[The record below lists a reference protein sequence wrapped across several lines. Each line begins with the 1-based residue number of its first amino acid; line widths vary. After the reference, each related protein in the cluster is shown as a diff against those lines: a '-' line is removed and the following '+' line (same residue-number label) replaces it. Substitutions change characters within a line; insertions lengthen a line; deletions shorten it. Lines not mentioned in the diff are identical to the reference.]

1 MKLLLFLY
9 LLLVVYLPAFG
20 AVDSNG
26 PKFLALAV
34 LNLLTF
40 TWLAWNQ
47 RSHRQHRTGKSFFR
61 TGIGIIYTLFLAVIL
76 LSFFNAVNLPA
87 AVICFTRSLSV
98 FLAVYLFFTILQINR
113 NGIIPVVIILTLLE
127 LVDAVTVFYGIGR
140 FIGGSVESVY
150 DIQSGYTN
158 KNILAAAIFLKMAAP
173 VWLIYFSRGWKRV
186 LGTVAVFCG
195 MLAIFFLSSRAF
207 YLAMALLA
215 VLLALYALVRYKR
228 AGERAPFWH
237 FLRYTGLLLSA
248 LAIYTV
254 IQRYGYPKEKDT
266 YNYNQTVV
274 ARVTEIKTEV
284 AKTNQPAG
292 IRLSS
297 WQRTLNLIRQ
307 SPVTG
312 IGAGNW
318 KVAVLQYENQERVD
332 FRYLLY
338 NHNDFAEIT
347 AETGF
352 LGGALFVLLFALVFY
367 RFTRAAFT
375 ITGPGRGE
383 EAPPHSPD
391 EVSGSLQNIPL
402 MAEGLNGT
410 SCRPDGES
418 VALQNGPERL
428 QLLFFAATGMLGY
441 AVDAF
446 FNYPA
451 DRPEIQVL
459 FALFLATAALA
470 GGKGFRVSGFRFQVS
485 GFQGTELVEVP
496 GDSGSQSFRALSLSK
511 CPAFQSSKAHSSRI
525 KAQSLKIKAQRSRFG
540 LLVDRWIV
548 DGVTMMVLLFSVIV
562 FWLNFRS
569 LRIEE
574 LVRQDDADQW
584 MALPSGFVIEGFS
597 CIPNLTSISEPVGVV
612 KGRYLVR
619 DTRYREAVSVL
630 LKDRSSQWDSRREY
644 WLSKAYAG
652 MGKADSAAYWLDQAK
667 RLKPLATS
675 YKRP

>member
-47 RSHRQHRTGKSFFR
+47 RSYRQHRTGKSFFR
-61 TGIGIIYTLFLAVIL
+61 TGIGIVYTLFLAVIL
-76 LSFFNAVNLPA
+76 FSFFNAVNLPA
-87 AVICFTRSLSV
+87 AVICFTRTLSV
-98 FLAVYLFFTILQINR
+98 FLAVYLFFKILQINR
-113 NGIIPVVIILTLLE
+113 NGIILVVIILTLLE

-140 FIGGSVESVY
+140 FICGSVESVY

-158 KNILAAAIFLKMAAP
+158 KNILAAAIFMKMAAP

-228 AGERAPFWH
+228 AGERAPLWH

-318 KVAVLQYENQERVD
+318 KVAVLQYENQERAD
-332 FRYLLY
+332 FKYLLY

-347 AETGF
+347 AETG
-352 LGGALFVLLFALVFY
+352 LTGGALFVLLFALVFY

-375 ITGPGRGE
+375 LTGFSLAKGEVSNITGDTSDPSGAGE
-383 EAPPHSPD
+383 
-391 EVSGSLQNIPL
+391 
-402 MAEGLNGT
+402 
-410 SCRPDGES
+410 
-418 VALQNGPERL
+418 ERL
-428 QLLFFAATGMLGY
+428 QLLFFAAIGMMGY

-459 FALFLATAALA
+459 FALFLATGALA
-470 GGKGFRVSGFRFQVS
+470 GGKGFRVSRFRIHVSEFQGFRVS
-485 GFQGTELVEVP
+485 GFQ
-496 GDSGSQSFRALSLSK
+496 SFKDQR
-511 CPAFQSSKAHSSRI
+511 SRF
-525 KAQSLKIKAQRSRFG
+525 KDQRSRFG

-548 DGVTMMVLLFSVIV
+548 DGVTMMVLIFSVVV

-569 LRIEE
+569 LRMEE
-574 LVRQDDADQW
+574 LVRQDDADRW

-597 CIPNLTSISEPVGVV
+597 CIPNLTSISEPVAVV

-630 LKDRSSQWDSRREY
+630 LKDRSSPWDSRREY
-644 WLSKAYAG
+644 WLSKAYTG

>member
-47 RSHRQHRTGKSFFR
+47 RSYRQHRTGKSFFR
-61 TGIGIIYTLFLAVIL
+61 TGIGIVYTLFLAVIL

-87 AVICFTRSLSV
+87 AVICFTRTLSV
-98 FLAVYLFFTILQINR
+98 FLAVYLFFKILQINR
-113 NGIIPVVIILTLLE
+113 NGIILVVIILTLLE

-173 VWLIYFSRGWKRV
+173 VWLIYFSRGWKRL

-195 MLAIFFLSSRAF
+195 MLAIFFLSSRSF

-228 AGERAPFWH
+228 AGERAPLWH

-248 LAIYTV
+248 LAVYTV

-318 KVAVLQYENQERVD
+318 KVAVLQYENQERAD
-332 FRYLLY
+332 FKYLLY

-347 AETGF
+347 AETG
-352 LGGALFVLLFALVFY
+352 LTGGALFVLLFALVFY

-375 ITGPGRGE
+375 ITGSGPAKSEVSNITGDTSDPSGAGE
-383 EAPPHSPD
+383 E
-391 EVSGSLQNIPL
+391 Q
-402 MAEGLNGT
+402 
-410 SCRPDGES
+410 
-418 VALQNGPERL
+418 L
-428 QLLFFAATGMLGY
+428 QLLFFAVIGMIGY

-459 FALFLATAALA
+459 FALFLATGALA
-470 GGKGFRVSGFRFQVS
+470 ASMRCEDQR
-485 GFQGTELVEVP
+485 
-496 GDSGSQSFRALSLSK
+496 
-511 CPAFQSSKAHSSRI
+511 SRI
-525 KAQSLKIKAQRSRFG
+525 KAQSSRFKVQRSRFKDQRSRFG
-540 LLVDRWIV
+540 LLVDRWVV
-548 DGVTMMVLLFSVIV
+548 DGVTMMVLIFSVVV
-562 FWLNFRS
+562 FWLNFQS
-569 LRIEE
+569 LRMEE
-574 LVRQDDADQW
+574 LVRQDDADRW
-584 MALPSGFVIEGFS
+584 MALPSGFVIKGFS
-597 CIPNLTSISEPVGVV
+597 CIPNLTSISEPVAVV

-630 LKDRSSQWDSRREY
+630 LPDRSSPWDSRREY

>member
-1 MKLLLFLY
+1 M
-9 LLLVVYLPAFG
+9 
-20 AVDSNG
+20 
-26 PKFLALAV
+26 
-34 LNLLTF
+34 
-40 TWLAWNQ
+40 
-47 RSHRQHRTGKSFFR
+47 
-61 TGIGIIYTLFLAVIL
+61 FLAVIL

-113 NGIIPVVIILTLLE
+113 SGIILVVIILTLLE
-127 LVDAVTVFYGIGR
+127 LVDAITAFYGIGR

-228 AGERAPFWH
+228 AGERAPLWH

-248 LAIYTV
+248 LAIYTM

-284 AKTNQPAG
+284 AKSNQPAG

-332 FRYLLY
+332 FKYLLY

-347 AETGF
+347 AETG
-352 LGGALFVLLFALVFY
+352 LTGGALFVLLFALVFY

-375 ITGPGRGE
+375 ITGSRPAKGEVSNITGDTSDPPGAGE
-383 EAPPHSPD
+383 E
-391 EVSGSLQNIPL
+391 Q
-402 MAEGLNGT
+402 
-410 SCRPDGES
+410 
-418 VALQNGPERL
+418 L
-428 QLLFFAATGMLGY
+428 QLLFFAAIGMMGY

-459 FALFLATAALA
+459 FALFLATGALA
-470 GGKGFRVSGFRFQVS
+470 GGKGFRVSRFGFRVS
-485 GFQGTELVEVP
+485 GFQ
-496 GDSGSQSFRALSLSK
+496 
-511 CPAFQSSKAHSSRI
+511 SSKD
-525 KAQSLKIKAQRSRFG
+525 QGSRFG

-548 DGVTMMVLLFSVIV
+548 DGVTMMVLIFSVIV

-569 LRIEE
+569 LRMEE
-574 LVRQDDADQW
+574 LVRQDDADRW

-597 CIPNLTSISEPVGVV
+597 CIPNLTSISEPVAVV

-630 LKDRSSQWDSRREY
+630 LPDRSSPWDSRREY

-667 RLKPLATS
+667 RLKPLAASNT
-675 YKRP
+675 RP

>member
-1 MKLLLFLY
+1 M
-9 LLLVVYLPAFG
+9 VYLPAFG

-347 AETGF
+347 AETG
-352 LGGALFVLLFALVFY
+352 LTGGALFVLLFALVFY
-367 RFTRAAFT
+367 RFSRAAFT
-375 ITGPGRGE
+375 KTASVRIHDAALKFPENESGPSDTCE
-383 EAPPHSPD
+383 E
-391 EVSGSLQNIPL
+391 Q
-402 MAEGLNGT
+402 
-410 SCRPDGES
+410 
-418 VALQNGPERL
+418 L

-470 GGKGFRVSGFRFQVS
+470 GGKSFRVSRFGIQVSEFQGFRVS
-485 GFQGTELVEVP
+485 EL
-496 GDSGSQSFRALSLSK
+496 
-511 CPAFQSSKAHSSRI
+511 QSSKDQRSRFDGL
-525 KAQSLKIKAQRSRFG
+525 KKFLRGSPWLLCVSLCKKKAQRSRFG

-548 DGVTMMVLLFSVIV
+548 DGVTMMVLIFSVVV
-562 FWLNFRS
+562 FWFNFRS
-569 LRIEE
+569 LRMEE

-597 CIPNLTSISEPVGVV
+597 CIPNLTSISEPVAVV

-630 LKDRSSQWDSRREY
+630 LKDRSSPWDSRREY

>member
-195 MLAIFFLSSRAF
+195 MLAIFFLSSRSF

-228 AGERAPFWH
+228 GGERAPLWH

-318 KVAVLQYENQERVD
+318 KVAVLQYENQERAD
-332 FRYLLY
+332 FKYLLY

-459 FALFLATAALA
+459 FALFLATGALA
-470 GGKGFRVSGFRFQVS
+470 GGKGFRVSRFGIQVSEFQGFRVS
-485 GFQGTELVEVP
+485 EL
-496 GDSGSQSFRALSLSK
+496 
-511 CPAFQSSKAHSSRI
+511 QSSKDQRSRFDGL
-525 KAQSLKIKAQRSRFG
+525 KKFLRGSPWLLCVSLCKKKAQRSRFG

-548 DGVTMMVLLFSVIV
+548 DGVTMMVLIFSVIV

-569 LRIEE
+569 LRMEE

-597 CIPNLTSISEPVGVV
+597 CIPNLTSTSEPVAVV

>member
-1 MKLLLFLY
+1 LKLLLLLY
-9 LLLVVYLPAFG
+9 LLFVTYLPAFG

-26 PKFLALAV
+26 PKFLTLAI

-47 RSHRQHRTGKSFFR
+47 RSHWQQPKGKSFFR
-61 TGIGIIYTLFLAVIL
+61 TGIGIVYTLFLSVIL

-87 AVICFTRSLSV
+87 AVICFTRTLSV
-98 FLAVYLFFTILQINR
+98 FLSVFLFFTFLQINR
-113 NGIIPVVIILTLLE
+113 NGIILVVIILTLLE

-158 KNILAAAIFLKMAAP
+158 KNILAAAIFLKMTAP
-173 VWLIYFSRGWKRV
+173 VWLICFSRGWKRV

-228 AGERAPFWH
+228 AGERAPLWH
-237 FLRYTGLLLSA
+237 FLQYTGLLLSA

-318 KVAVLQYENQERVD
+318 KVAVLQYENQERAD

-347 AETGF
+347 AETG
-352 LGGALFVLLFALVFY
+352 LTGGTLFVILFVLIFFRFVQVA
-367 RFTRAAFT
+367 FTRA
-375 ITGPGRGE
+375 GPGRAE
-383 EAPPHSPD
+383 EAPPHRPD

-402 MAEGLNGT
+402 TAEGLNGT
-410 SCRPDGES
+410 SGNPDGES

-428 QLLFFAATGMLGY
+428 QLLFFAAIGMMGY
-441 AVDAF
+441 TVDAF

-470 GGKGFRVSGFRFQVS
+470 ASMRCEDQR
-485 GFQGTELVEVP
+485 
-496 GDSGSQSFRALSLSK
+496 
-511 CPAFQSSKAHSSRI
+511 SRI
-525 KAQSLKIKAQRSRFG
+525 KDQRSRIKVQSLKFNDQKIFLRGSLWLLCVSLCKKKAQRSRFG

-548 DGVTMMVLLFSVIV
+548 DGATMMVLIFSVVV
-562 FWLNFRS
+562 FWLNFQS
-569 LRIEE
+569 LRMEE
-574 LVRQDDADQW
+574 LVRQDDADRW
-584 MALPSGFVIEGFS
+584 MALPSGLVIEGFS
-597 CIPNLTSISEPVGVV
+597 CIPNLTSISEPVAVV

-619 DTRYREAVSVL
+619 DTRYREAVSL
-630 LKDRSSQWDSRREY
+630 LLPDRSSPWDSRREY

-667 RLKPLATS
+667 LIKPLASS